1 MWGQESIKCTFKEQ
15 RMAGVWILIR
25 DAEGQLIGA
34 CSRKLEVPLGAIEAE
49 AKAVKLGLM
58 FARDLSIQDFTL
70 ESDLLLTLINAL
82 QDLSPP
88 PSSVAA
94 LVFSSVAMSHSF
106 RCLDFLHVGCNGN
119 RPVHL
124 LAKHVLSIADLS
136 VWVEEIHY
144 FLEQALNQDVVVISA
159 D

>member
-1 MWGQESIKCTFKEQ
+1 M
-15 RMAGVWILIR
+15 
-25 DAEGQLIGA
+25 
-34 CSRKLEVPLGAIEAE
+34 GAIEAE
-49 AKAVKLGLM
+49 AQAVELGLM

-70 ESDLLLTLINAL
+70 ESDFLLTLINAL

-94 LVFSSVAMSHSF
+94 LVFSSVAMSHFF
-106 RCLDFLHVGCNGN
+106 RCADFSHVGRNGN

-124 LAKHVLSIADLS
+124 LAKHVLSIANLS

>member
-1 MWGQESIKCTFKEQ
+1 
-15 RMAGVWILIR
+15 MAGLWILIR

-49 AKAVKLGLM
+49 AKAVELGLM

-106 RCLDFLHVGCNGN
+106 RCLDFSHVGCNGN
-119 RPVHL
+119 RPAHL
-124 LAKHVLSIADLS
+124 LAKHALGIADLS
-136 VWVEEIHY
+136 VWVEEILC

>member
-1 MWGQESIKCTFKEQ
+1 
-15 RMAGVWILIR
+15 MAGLWILIR

-49 AKAVKLGLM
+49 AKAVELSLM

-106 RCLDFLHVGCNGN
+106 KYLDFSHVGRDGN
-119 RPVHL
+119 RPAHL
-124 LAKHVLSIADLS
+124 LTKHALGIADLS
-136 VWVEEIHY
+136 VWVEEISC
-144 FLEQALNQDVVVISA
+144 FLKQALNQDVVVISA

>member
-1 MWGQESIKCTFKEQ
+1 
-15 RMAGVWILIR
+15 MAGVGILVR

-70 ESDLLLTLINAL
+70 ESDSLTLINAL

-88 PSSVAA
+88 PSSIVA

-106 RCLDFLHVGCNGN
+106 ICVDFSHVGRNGN
-119 RPVHL
+119 RPAHL
-124 LAKHVLSIADLS
+124 LAKHVLDIIGFS
-136 VWVEEIHY
+136 VWVEEIPY
-144 FLEQALNQDVVVISA
+144 FLEQTLN
-159 D
+159 